1 MLKIL
6 NDKRNQMVLIIV
18 LLVIIL
24 SIFTKGFT
32 QLKPMSKDAIAQKGI
47 EFIKEQVAKQNPNA
61 KITLDKTEAYHGIV
75 KATITIDTE
84 KVELFITNDGKVGF
98 IQPIVMDKE
107 EAIKKYTKTD
117 KVDVK
122 LFTMSYC
129 PFGNDAE
136 NVMIPVEILLRN
148 DVTIEPHYVIY
159 SNYPTK
165 EEQKDY
171 C

>member
-1 MLKIL
+1 MLKFL
-6 NDKRNQMVLIIV
+6 TDKKYQMTFVII
-18 LLVIIL
+18 LLVILL

-32 QLKPMSKDAIAQKGI
+32 QLKPMSNNAIAQKGI
-47 EFIKEQVAKQNPNA
+47 EFIKEQVSKQNPTA
-61 KITLDKTEAYHGIV
+61 KITLDKVEAYHGIV

-84 KVELFITNDGKVGF
+84 KVELFITNDGKVAF
-98 IQPIVMDKE
+98 IQPIVIDKE
-107 EAIKKYTKTD
+107 EAVKKYTKTD

-136 NVMIPVEILLRN
+136 KAMFPVETLLKN

-159 SNYPTK
+159 SNYPSK